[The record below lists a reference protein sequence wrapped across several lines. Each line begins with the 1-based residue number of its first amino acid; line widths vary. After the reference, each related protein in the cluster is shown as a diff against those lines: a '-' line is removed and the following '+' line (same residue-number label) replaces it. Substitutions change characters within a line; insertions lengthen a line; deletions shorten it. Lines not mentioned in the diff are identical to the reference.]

1 MFGDYSIMDL
11 VSIGTL
17 LTAVASFLSVILKM
31 YQDSRNIDRGFQ
43 DSSKEHAGL
52 SKEHAGLSKE
62 HAGLS
67 KEHDRLT
74 KEHEAIKA
82 DTTYICD
89 EMKLEK
95 MAREALYKNTSRA
108 REILETMDFM
118 REVVLQNAALHEEVA
133 VLKVKNLEL
142 SQEEVQTQKQLIQ
155 VIKGFDS
162 KLVEFEGLREAEE
175 VKSLLKKMA
184 SELSEYD
191 R

>member
-43 DSSKEHAGL
+43 DS